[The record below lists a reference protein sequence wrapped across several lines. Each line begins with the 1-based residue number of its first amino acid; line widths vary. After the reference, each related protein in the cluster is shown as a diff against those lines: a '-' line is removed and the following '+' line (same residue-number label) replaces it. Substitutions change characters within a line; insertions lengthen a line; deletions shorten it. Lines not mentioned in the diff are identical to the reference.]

1 MASVLEETLGRL
13 LLPDNNT
20 IKQATLELKEIFK
33 DPNIV
38 PGLCQILSSSQSAQ
52 VRQLAAVLLRRKV
65 QKGRQWRALP
75 ENVCQNIRENILQLL
90 LQEPEKFVR
99 NSIAQVVA
107 TVAKHDLPKNQ
118 WPQLFLFIQQY
129 TRSQSSAEREVGTF
143 VLYSVASMAA
153 EQLKPHLVSMLQ
165 LLTEVIHDSEN
176 RLVPYYVIRTITE
189 VIFFIGDDEV
199 VRALT
204 LKYIQ
209 NVIPRMLQVI
219 QELIPVDED
228 QACEL
233 LEVFDEMLECEV
245 SIIVPHIKSTL
256 EFCLQVG
263 SRTDLGDGIRVKALS
278 FVASLIRLKKKAFLK
293 HQMVEP
299 VLSVLFPIM
308 CAGSEEDEDEDDL
321 DDHECRMP
329 SMYAPQVID
338 AMAIHLPPDKVIPNI
353 IKLVEPN
360 INSDSPSHRRAS
372 FVTLAVAVEGC
383 ADYIKNR
390 HLHALLDCVVK
401 GLNDPDPGVR
411 NSALFALGQFCE
423 HLQPEITSFASGLL
437 PLLFQYLGKASQE
450 AEKNPKGLT
459 KSYYALETFCENL
472 DKDILPYLPTLMEH
486 MLTTLKTVNSTRA
499 KELAISAIGA
509 TANSAKELLKPYFGD
524 IIEQFKPYLAPH
536 SEMGGLS
543 EEDTRKLQ
551 IQTLDTLSVIA
562 RSIGEETF
570 APIAKECADFGIGL
584 LNSVD
589 DPDLRRCVYGLFAA
603 LSVIM
608 KNEIS
613 PYLEVLVTFMMAS
626 LKSTEG
632 VQTHYKEDEEQ
643 VAIFNEEDLYDEEDI
658 SAEDDDDEDE
668 DQKIQGISVKNEF
681 LDEKEDACTSL
692 GELAGNTG
700 AAFLPYFEQSMKDV
714 LEMIDYPA
722 PGVKKAAMAAMGQMC
737 ICVHKA
743 NQETPSAE
751 NKFPELFSTV
761 VQKFL
766 DVMKEDVDSLVVMSA
781 IDTLYEMLD
790 KIGQPVIQVQ
800 GIADAILTRMKQV
813 FTHKLA
819 CQDQDAEDDDEEAEF
834 DGMLI
839 ESAGDVLPAM
849 AKLLGGPNFM
859 PFFTSFL
866 TDLEKRL
873 KETSS
878 IAERSFSI
886 GTIAEIIQASGSA
899 VVPFLQKLYPLFL
912 KFVKD
917 ADDEVCSN
925 AVFGLGC
932 LCASCGD
939 HLTRQYSE
947 ILKTLHEVMTKT
959 SNERV
964 HDNVCAATCRM
975 IMTSKNS
982 LPLGQVLPSVLQ
994 CLPLKEDFEENKTVF
1009 ECLFQLYLSGD
1020 QEIMQYIPKLL
1031 MVVAHIV
1038 GTDQVKQ
1045 DTQALL
1051 INFVKDL
1058 HIKFPAEFQTVQ
1070 GSLTPEQAVRLQ
1082 ACLEYTNGSS

>member
-1 MASVLEETLGRL
+1 MASNLEETLSRL

-20 IKQATLELKEIFK
+20 IKQATLQLKEIFK

-38 PGLCQILSSSQSAQ
+38 PGLCQILGSSQSAQ

-107 TVAKHDLPKNQ
+107 IVAKHDLPKNQ
-118 WPQLFLFIQQY
+118 WPQLFQFILAY
-129 TRSQSSAEREVGTF
+129 TKSQNSAEREIGMF
-143 VLYSVASMAA
+143 VLYSVAAA
-153 EQLKPHLVSMLQ
+153 AGEQLKPHLTSVLQ
-165 LLTEVIHDSEN
+165 LVNEVIQDSEN
-176 RLVPYYVIRTITE
+176 QLVPYYAIRTVTE

-199 VRALT
+199 
-204 LKYIQ
+204 KYIQ
-209 NVIPRMLQVI
+209 NVIPRMLQVV
-219 QELIPVDED
+219 QEIIPVDED
-228 QACEL
+228 KACEL

-245 SIIVPHIKSTL
+245 SIIVPHIKTTL
-256 EFCLQVG
+256 EFCLQVA
-263 SRTDLGDGIRVKALS
+263 SRHDLGDNMRVKAMS
-278 FVASLIRLKKKAFLK
+278 FVASLVRQKKKAFLK
-293 HQMVEP
+293 HKMVDP
-299 VLSVLFPIM
+299 VLSILFPIM

-321 DDHECRMP
+321 DDPECRMP

-338 AMAIHLPPDKVIPNI
+338 TMAIHLPPDKVIPNV

-360 INSDSPSHRRAS
+360 IVSESPSHRRAS
-372 FVTLAVAVEGC
+372 FLTLAVVVEGC
-383 ADYIKNR
+383 ADYIKQR
-390 HLHALLDCVVK
+390 HLQALLQCVVK
-401 GLNDPDPGVR
+401 GLNDQDPGVR

-423 HLQPEITSFASGLL
+423 HLQPEITTYASELI
-437 PLLFQYLGKASQE
+437 PLLFQYLGKATQE
-450 AEKNPKGLT
+450 VDKNPKGLT
-459 KSYYALETFCENL
+459 KCYYALETFCENL

-486 MLTTLKTVNSTRA
+486 TLSTLKTATNTRA

-509 TANSAKELLKPYFGD
+509 TANSAKELLKPYFAD
-524 IIEQFKPYLAPH
+524 IIEQFKPYLVPH
-536 SEMGGLS
+536 SETGDTS
-543 EEDTRKLQ
+543 EEDIRKLQ

-562 RSIGEETF
+562 RSIGAETF
-570 APIAKECADFGIGL
+570 APIAKECAEFGINL
-584 LNSVD
+584 LNTVD

-608 KNEIS
+608 KKDIS

-632 VQTHYKEDEEQ
+632 VQTHYKEDEDQ
-643 VAIFNEEDLYDEEDI
+643 VAIFNEEDLCDEEDI
-658 SAEDDDDEDE
+658 AEEDEEEDEE

-681 LDEKEDACTSL
+681 LDEKEDACCSL

-700 AAFLPYFEQSMKDV
+700 AAFFPFLEQSFKEV

-722 PGVKKAAMAAMGQMC
+722 PGVKKAAIAAVGQMC
-737 ICVHKA
+737 ICVHQA
-743 NQETPSAE
+743 NQELQSPETQTALTNMLSA
-751 NKFPELFSTV
+751 V
-761 VQKFL
+761 VLKL
-766 DVMKEDVDSLVVMSA
+766 LAVMGEDIDSMVVMSA

-800 GIADAILTRMKQV
+800 GVSDAILTRMKEV

-819 CQDQDAEDDDEEAEF
+819 CQDQDTEEDDEEAEF

-849 AKLLGGPNFM
+849 AKLLGGPVFM
-859 PFFTSFL
+859 PFFSSFL
-866 TDLEKRL
+866 TDLQKRL

-878 IAERSFSI
+878 VAERSFSI

-899 VVPFLQKLYPLFL
+899 VVPFLQKLYPLFV

-917 ADDEVCSN
+917 PDEEVCSN
-925 AVFGLGC
+925 AVFGMGC
-932 LCASCGD
+932 LCSSCGD
-939 HLTRQYSE
+939 HLTGHYAE
-947 ILKTLHEVMTKT
+947 ILKTLLEILNKT
-959 SNERV
+959 SNVRI

-975 IMTSKNS
+975 IMTSQKS
-982 LPLGQVLPSVLQ
+982 LPLEQVLPVVLQ

-1009 ECLFQLYLSGD
+1009 ECLFQLYGNGE
-1020 QEIMQYIPKLL
+1020 QE
-1031 MVVAHIV
+1031 
-1038 GTDQVKQ
+1038 
-1045 DTQALL
+1045 
-1051 INFVKDL
+1051 
-1058 HIKFPAEFQTVQ
+1058 
-1070 GSLTPEQAVRLQ
+1070 
-1082 ACLEYTNGSS
+1082 

>member
-1 MASVLEETLGRL
+1 MASGLEETLSRL

-20 IKQATLELKEIFK
+20 IKQATLQLKELFK

-38 PGLCQILSSSQSAQ
+38 PGLCQILASSQSAQ

-65 QKGRQWRALP
+65 QKGRHWRALP
-75 ENVCQNIRENILQLL
+75 ETVCQNIRENILQLL

-118 WPQLFLFIQQY
+118 WPQLFQFILLY
-129 TRSQSSAEREVGTF
+129 TKSQNSAEREVGTF
-143 VLYSVASMAA
+143 VLYSVAAAAA

-165 LLTEVIHDSEN
+165 LLNEVVHDSEN
-176 RLVPYYVIRTITE
+176 RQVPYYAIRTITE

-199 VRALT
+199 
-204 LKYIQ
+204 KFIQ
-209 NVIPRMLQVI
+209 NVIPRMLQVV

-245 SIIVPHIKSTL
+245 SIIVPHIKTTL
-256 EFCLQVG
+256 EFCLQVA
-263 SRTDLGDGIRVKALS
+263 SRTDLGDGIRVKAMS

-308 CAGSEEDEDEDDL
+308 CAGSEEDEDEEEIDDA
-321 DDHECRMP
+321 ECRMP

-338 AMAIHLPPDKVIPNI
+338 TMAIHLPPDKVIPNV

-360 INSDSPSHRRAS
+360 ITSESPSHRRAS
-372 FVTLAVAVEGC
+372 FLSLAVVVEGC

-390 HLHALLDCVVK
+390 HLHALLQCVVK
-401 GLNDPDPGVR
+401 GLNDPDPTVR
-411 NSALFALGQFCE
+411 NAALFALGQFCE
-423 HLQPEITSFASGLL
+423 HLQPEITTFASELL
-437 PLLFQYLGKASQE
+437 PLLFQYLSKASQE
-450 AEKNPKGLT
+450 AEKNPRGLT

-486 MLTTLKTVNSTRA
+486 MLTTLKSANSTRA

-509 TANSAKELLKPYFGD
+509 TANSAKSLLKPYFAD

-536 SEMGGLS
+536 SEAGGLS
-543 EEDTRKLQ
+543 EEDMRKLQ

-570 APIAKECADFGIGL
+570 APIAKECADFGMGL

-613 PYLEVLVTFMMAS
+613 PYLEVLVTFMMGS

-632 VQTHYKEDEEQ
+632 VQTHYKEDEDQ
-643 VAIFNEEDLYDEEDI
+643 VAIFNEEDLCDEEDI
-658 SAEDDDDEDE
+658 SAEDGDDDEDDE

-700 AAFLPYFEQSMKDV
+700 AAFFPYLEQSFKEV
-714 LEMIDYPA
+714 LEMIEYPA
-722 PGVKKAAMAAMGQMC
+722 PGVKKSAIAAVGQMC

-743 NQETPSAE
+743 NQELQSAE
-751 NKFPELFSTV
+751 TQTALTNMLSAV
-761 VQKFL
+761 VLKL
-766 DVMKEDVDSLVVMSA
+766 LAVMGEDIDSLVVMSA

-790 KIGQPVIQVQ
+790 KIGHPVIQVQ
-800 GIADAILTRMKQV
+800 GISDAILTRMKEV
-813 FTHKLA
+813 FTHQLA
-819 CQDQDAEDDDEEAEF
+819 CQDQDTEEDDEEAEF

-849 AKLLGGPNFM
+849 AKLLGGPTFM

-866 TDLEKRL
+866 TDLQKRL

-878 IAERSFSI
+878 VAERSFSI
-886 GTIAEIIQASGSA
+886 GTIAEIIQASGNA
-899 VVPFLQKLYPLFL
+899 VVPFLQKLYPLFMKL
-912 KFVKD
+912 VKD

-932 LCASCGD
+932 LCTSCGD
-939 HLTRQYSE
+939 HLTSHYPE

-975 IMTSKNS
+975 IMASKTS
-982 LPLGQVLPSVLQ
+982 LPLNQVLPSVLQ

-1009 ECLFQLYLSGD
+1009 DCLCQLYLTGE
-1020 QEIMQYIPKLL
+1020 QEILQHIPRLL
-1031 MVVAHIV
+1031 TVVAQVV

-1045 DTQALL
+1045 DTQTLL

-1058 HIKFPAEFQTVQ
+1058 HAKFPAEFQTVQ
-1070 GSLTPEQAVRLQ
+1070 VSLSPDQTARLQ
-1082 ACLEYTNGSS
+1082 TCLEYTNGAS